1 MEGSA
6 ISYMASFD
14 TEAESDAEII
24 RNLYEQYYFLI
35 YRYALPKVNFDNDAA
50 ANCVHAV
57 FDVASKNIEKLRDHE
72 NIGGWMMRSLKN
84 IISDHYKAQRRR
96 TKKETLFSRMTL
108 KHDFSFELW
117 PDNIFSDSEIQEI
130 KNGILSLL
138 SDNEKQI
145 YHLFYVENK
154 SVRDISDLLCIS
166 EAATKMRLMRLRNKI
181 YDGIKKFF

>member
-24 RNLYEQYYFLI
+24 RNLYEQYYFLL

-96 TKKETLFSRMTL
+96 TKK
-108 KHDFSFELW
+108 
-117 PDNIFSDSEIQEI
+117 
-130 KNGILSLL
+130 
-138 SDNEKQI
+138 
-145 YHLFYVENK
+145 
-154 SVRDISDLLCIS
+154 
-166 EAATKMRLMRLRNKI
+166 
-181 YDGIKKFF
+181 

>member
-1 MEGSA
+1 
-6 ISYMASFD
+6 MASFD

-24 RNLYEQYYFLI
+24 RNLYEQYYFLL

-166 EAATKMRLMRLRNKI
+166 ETATKMRLMRLRNKI

>member
-1 MEGSA
+1 M
-6 ISYMASFD
+6 IF
-14 TEAESDAEII
+14 
-24 RNLYEQYYFLI
+24 
-35 YRYALPKVNFDNDAA
+35 
-50 ANCVHAV
+50 
-57 FDVASKNIEKLRDHE
+57 
-72 NIGGWMMRSLKN
+72 IGKH
-84 IISDHYKAQRRR
+84 IISDHYKAQRKR